1 MANAVAL
8 RNIRE
13 LVEQAE
19 NGDREVLP
27 AIREALDEHAPEI
40 WRDYGD
46 LACVVENKWIAR
58 ISGDNL
64 MVEEGVTRTLNAMK
78 VELSGPNAT
87 PLEKLLID
95 RIGACWLQCHY
106 ADAIYAQG
114 MEDVSQQLG
123 DYLQRRQDRA
133 HRRYLAAIKA
143 LAQVRRLLTPAV
155 QVNVA
160 QNQVN
165 LAGDL
170 DNPCP

>member
-1 MANAVAL
+1 MSKAVAL

-27 AIREALDEHAPEI
+27 AIREALDLHAPEI

-64 MVEEGVTRTLNAMK
+64 MMEEGVTRTLSAMK

-106 ADAIYAQG
+106 ADAICAQD
-114 MEDVSQQLG
+114 MKNMSQQLG

-143 LAQVRRLLTPAV
+143 LAQLRRLLTPAV
-155 QVNVA
+155 QVNVV